1 MSMTSDK
8 IKTRDQAMQLLNQLY
23 HTLDEA
29 LWFANHFELDDIQI
43 AKHNLLLMQNSVER
57 SEGFFEA
64 YFENKD
70 PQEIL
75 DWIEEEAKKW

>member
-1 MSMTSDK
+1 MTSDT
-8 IKTRDQAMQLLNQLY
+8 IKTRDQAIQLLNQLY

-29 LWFANHFELDDIQI
+29 LCFANHFELDDIQI

-57 SEGFFEA
+57 SEGFFET

-70 PQEIL
+70 SQEIL